1 MHRRRARRRRSAVPP
16 SDVDSGQ
23 LPDPGVR
30 AAFRRRP
37 GRVRGATRGDHQGRQ
52 GHLAR
57 RALRRTADGDRR
69 RVRLRP
75 VGSRGVPRRDAR
87 LLQRFQRVPLS
98 RGPRNR
104 GLPRRDRRAR
114 GPTGMARGDD
124 ATGRWRVEVGIRRL
138 PCRGLRRA
146 DRPPRRDLRLHARV
160 LRGRWRGPRRRDR
173 GPARRRPRA
182 PRRGP
187 GAHLPLPHRAV
198 RRAGGARA
206 VRALPVPGAR
216 GRRRLRGS
224 RAPRQHEPRL
234 RAPRPAP
241 RAASRR

>member
-1 MHRRRARRRRSAVPP
+1 MHRRRARRRRSALPP
-16 SDVDSGQ
+16 SDVDPGQ
-23 LPDPGVR
+23 LPDPGVC

-37 GRVRGATRGDHQGRQ
+37 GRMCGATRGDHQGSE

-57 RALRRTADGDRR
+57 RSLRGTADGDRR

-114 GPTGMARGDD
+114 GPTGMACGDD
-124 ATGRWRVEVGIRRL
+124 ATGRRRVGVGIRRL
-138 PCRGLRRA
+138 PGRELRRA
-146 DRPPRRDLRLHARV
+146 DRPPRRDLRLHARDV
-160 LRGRWRGPRRRDR
+160 RGRGRGARRRDR
-173 GPARRRPRA
+173 RTARRRPRA

-187 GAHLPLPHRAV
+187 CAHLPLPHRAV
-198 RRAGGARA
+198 RRAWGTRA
-206 VRALPVPGAR
+206 VRPLPVPGAR
-216 GRRRLRGS
+216 GRRRLRRS

-241 RAASRR
+241 ARASRR